1 MTSQTA
7 EDLLSLYDRAPL
19 NRRYWVSFTLLALI
33 TVLDFFDFFLIAFI
47 LAAIGPEWHLTYGQS
62 ALILYGGGVGA
73 ILGAL
78 VWGSLADVW
87 GRKLQVVTGTFICAV
102 SAGLIG
108 LLPTGAWKLLALLRI
123 LVGFGLAAA
132 ATPCLAIIVELTP
145 TRHRT
150 GMTSFY
156 VVFASAGTLLASFTS
171 AILLSLLGWR
181 GVAMLGITPTIV
193 GLLVWTFVP
202 ESVRW
207 LTAKGRFAEAR
218 DEVARHLALPRES
231 VPLPTTRPASPPRAS
246 LTELYANPR
255 LFWQTVIIWGGSST
269 AVYGYYLWGPTI
281 VALVLGV
288 PVGQSARYFVYVAG
302 GAVIGKILVSLIAP
316 IMGRRVLGVT
326 FGFLAAICLVAAGYY
341 HSAVVAGF
349 PLMVMLIAA
358 SAFFCEG
365 GFSNLAPYTVEQ
377 YGVRLGARSA
387 GLGQAA
393 NGVGKILGPLALALI
408 AGSSNLVS
416 PQATENAVLPAFLFL
431 SVNML
436 LVALGFGFLGVET
449 HGRPM
454 ALGDETA
461 TVVPTGP
468 RTPPRASSKTTR

>member
-1 MTSQTA
+1 MTYQTA

-19 NRRYWVSFTLLALI
+19 NRRYWVSFALLALI
-33 TVLDFFDFFLIAFI
+33 TILDFFDFFLIAFI
-47 LAAIGPEWHLTYGQS
+47 LAVIGPEWHLTYGQS
-62 ALILYGGGVGA
+62 ALILYGGGLGA

-87 GRKLQVVTGTFICAV
+87 GRKLQIVTGTFICAV

-108 LLPTGAWKLLALLRI
+108 LLPTGAWGPLAALRI

-132 ATPCLAIIVELTP
+132 VTPALTIVVELTP
-145 TRHRT
+145 TRFRT
-150 GMTSFY
+150 GVTSFY

-171 AILLSLLGWR
+171 AALLSWLGWR
-181 GVAMLGITPTIV
+181 GVAMLGIIPV
-193 GLLVWTFVP
+193 VGGLLVWFLVP

-218 DEVARHLALPRES
+218 DEVARHLGLRRDE
-231 VPLPTTRPASPPRAS
+231 VPMPTTRPAAAPRAS
-246 LTELYANPR
+246 LGELYANPR

-281 VALVLGV
+281 VALVLSV
-288 PVGQSARYFVYVAG
+288 PVGQAAKYFVYVAG
-302 GAVIGKILVSLIAP
+302 AAVTGKLLVSAIAPVIG
-316 IMGRRVLGVT
+316 RRALGV
-326 FGFLAAICLVAAGYY
+326 GLALLAGLCLVAAGFY
-341 HSAVVAGF
+341 HGAVVAGF
-349 PLMVMLIAA
+349 PMMVVLIAA

-377 YGVRLGARSA
+377 YGVRLGARSS

-416 PQATENAVLPAFLFL
+416 PQATQDAVLPAFLFL
-431 SVNML
+431 GANML
-436 LVALGFGFLGVET
+436 LVALGFLFLGVET

-454 ALGDETA
+454 ALGEQGPPSA
-461 TVVPTGP
+461 RPTIARA
-468 RTPPRASSKTTR
+468 RTT